1 MLKALE
7 ITERPGCPVCPAT
20 SPLPPRVSPIII
32 LSAVFA
38 RRCAG
43 SQWQNGWVEQEARN
57 LPQRSAGVE
66 LDIERHALWTGLICS
81 VLGLAVGLMLFSG
94 QQPALYGGLSIGS
107 VAAVAGA
114 VAAAGSSAWGYK
126 YLLIRREPWLQGL
139 SIWRWGLISFSLILV
154 HAAIAVMGLSVFF
167 HLMQRSFLGLRLD
180 LFAGSALV
188 AVAAGVSA
196 YIAME
201 ATART
206 SAQSLSVVLGGFMV
220 AGIMLSMLLAE
231 NPVWWQTMFSTLGTF
246 DSGVLSFWTFNTT
259 LLVTGLLLATFSE
272 FLLRD
277 LVQLARAHARR
288 AAARGQKLS
297 RIFRPRPKVVR
308 ICLLVV
314 AGGVML
320 AAVVPVNTLGDLH
333 AAGVWAAAAALI
345 VMLGGSMF
353 LFPGFPMIFHLLSFA
368 ALGGMWLA
376 MLLWLEWEYFN
387 LTGFELA
394 AVAIL
399 FGWISAF
406 IRTTSAM
413 LDVVQEKL
421 ASEELLAVQS
431 SRAQS

>member
-1 MLKALE
+1 MEQDVNKL
-7 ITERPGCPVCPAT
+7 TYR
-20 SPLPPRVSPIII
+20 SP
-32 LSAVFA
+32 
-38 RRCAG
+38 
-43 SQWQNGWVEQEARN
+43 
-57 LPQRSAGVE
+57 GVE

-81 VLGLAVGLMLFSG
+81 VLGLGVALMLFSG
-94 QQPALYGGLSIGS
+94 KDPALYGGLSVGS

-114 VAAAGSSAWGYK
+114 IAAAGSSAWGYK
-126 YLLIRREPWLQGL
+126 YLLVRREPWLHRL
-139 SIWRWGLISFSLILV
+139 PMWRWILISFSLILV

-167 HLMQRSFLGLRLD
+167 HLMQRSFLGLHLD

-206 SAQSLSVVLGGFMV
+206 TAQTLSVVLGGFMI

-231 NPVWWQTMFSTLGTF
+231 DPVWWQTMFSTLGTF

-259 LLVTGLLLATFSE
+259 LLLTGLLLATFSE

-288 AAARGQKLS
+288 AVARGQKLS
-297 RIFRPRPKVVR
+297 RVFRPRPKVVR
-308 ICLLVV
+308 GCLLVV

-333 AAGVWAAAAALI
+333 ASGVWAAAAALI
-345 VMLGGSMF
+345 VMLGGSVF
-353 LFPGFPMIFHLLSFA
+353 LFPGFPAIFHLLSFA

-376 MLLWLEWEYFN
+376 MLLWLEWGYFN

-413 LDVVQEKL
+413 LDVVQEKMKT
-421 ASEELLAVQS
+421 EERAAAVLT
-431 SRAQS
+431 APPTA

>member
-1 MLKALE
+1 MR
-7 ITERPGCPVCPAT
+7 THTRR
-20 SPLPPRVSPIII
+20 SP
-32 LSAVFA
+32 
-38 RRCAG
+38 
-43 SQWQNGWVEQEARN
+43 
-57 LPQRSAGVE
+57 GVE

-81 VLGLAVGLMLFSG
+81 VLGLGVGLLLFSG
-94 QQPALYGGLSIGS
+94 EQPALYGGLSVGS
-107 VAAVAGA
+107 VAAVAGGT
-114 VAAAGSSAWGYK
+114 AAAGSSAWGYK
-126 YLLIRREPWLQGL
+126 YLLVRREPWLARL
-139 SIWRWGLISFSLILV
+139 PVWRWLLTSFSLILV

-188 AVAAGVSA
+188 AVATGVSA

-206 SAQSLSVVLGGFMV
+206 TAQTLSVVLGGFMV
-220 AGIMLSMLLAE
+220 AGIMLSMLVAE
-231 NPVWWQTMFSTLGTF
+231 DPVWWQTMFSTLGTF

-259 LLVTGLLLATFSE
+259 LLVTGLVLATFSE

-288 AAARGQKLS
+288 ATARGQKRS
-297 RIFRPRPKVVR
+297 RIFRPRPRVVR
-308 ICLLVV
+308 GCLLVV

-333 AAGVWAAAAALI
+333 ASGVWLAAGALI
-345 VMLGGSMF
+345 ILLGGSVF
-353 LFPGFPMIFHLLSFA
+353 LFPGFPVIFHLLSLS

-376 MLLWLEWEYFN
+376 LLLWLEWDYFN

-406 IRTTSAM
+406 IRTTAAM
-413 LDVVQEKL
+413 LDVVEEKME
-421 ASEELLAVQS
+421 AEEQVAAARQ
-431 SRAQS
+431 AQRQAEGL